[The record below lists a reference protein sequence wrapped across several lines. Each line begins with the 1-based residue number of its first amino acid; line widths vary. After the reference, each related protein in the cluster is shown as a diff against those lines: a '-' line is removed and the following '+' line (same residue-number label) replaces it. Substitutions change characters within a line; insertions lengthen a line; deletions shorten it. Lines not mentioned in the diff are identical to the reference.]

1 MIKNIILNGLYNN
14 NAIFK
19 QMLGL
24 CPTLAVTT
32 SATNALGMGL
42 ATTAVLTGSNF
53 VISLVAKY
61 IPKNVRIPSY
71 IVIIA
76 CFVTIIDQL
85 MKANLYSMH
94 KVLGIFIPLIVVNCI
109 VLGRAESFASKNN
122 PLYSLL
128 DGLSVG
134 IGFTIA
140 LLILGSVR
148 EIAGAGTFFNMP
160 VMLSSYNP
168 LLIAIL
174 PPGAFL
180 FLGFIF
186 AGKQFLDD
194 KIKGGYQKV
203 QKLP

>member
-1 MIKNIILNGLYNN
+1 MIKNIIMNGLYNN

-32 SATNALGMGL
+32 NAVNALGMGL

-53 VISLVAKY
+53 VISIVAKY

-85 MKANLYSMH
+85 MKANLYSLH

-109 VLGRAESFASKNN
+109 VLGRAEAFASKNK
-122 PLYSLL
+122 PLYSII
-128 DGLSVG
+128 DGISVG
-134 IGFTIA
+134 LGFTLA
-140 LLILGSVR
+140 LFILGSIR
-148 EIAGAGTFFNMP
+148 EIIGAGTFFNMP

-194 KIKGGYQKV
+194 KIKGEK
-203 QKLP
+203 

>member
-1 MIKNIILNGLYNN
+1 MVKNIIKDGLYSN

-32 SATNALGMGL
+32 SAVNALGMGL
-42 ATTAVLTGSNF
+42 ATTAVLTGSNL
-53 VISLVAKY
+53 VISLIARY
-61 IPKNVRIPSY
+61 IPKNVRIPAY

-76 CFVTIIDQL
+76 CFVTIIDQM
-85 MKANLYSMH
+85 MKANFYSLH

-109 VLGRAESFASKNN
+109 VLGRAEAFASKNT
-122 PLYSLL
+122 PLYSLI

-140 LLILGSVR
+140 LFILGSFR
-148 EIAGAGTFFNMP
+148 EIIGAGTFFNIS
-160 VMLSSYNP
+160 VTLSSYNP
-168 LLIAIL
+168 LLIAVM

-180 FLGFIF
+180 FLGFLF
-186 AGKQFLDD
+186 AGKQFIDSR
-194 KIKGGYQKV
+194 IKGEK
-203 QKLP
+203 

>member
-1 MIKNIILNGLYNN
+1 MIKNIIMNGLYNN

-32 SATNALGMGL
+32 SALNAVGMGL

-53 VISLVAKY
+53 VISIVAKY

-76 CFVTIIDQL
+76 CFLTIIDQL
-85 MKANLYSMH
+85 MKANMYSLH

-109 VLGRAESFASKNN
+109 VLGRAEAFASKNK
-122 PLYSLL
+122 PLYSII
-128 DGLSVG
+128 DGISVG
-134 IGFTIA
+134 LGFTLA
-140 LLILGSVR
+140 LFILGSIR
-148 EIAGAGTFFNMP
+148 EIIGAGTFFNMP

-194 KIKGGYQKV
+194 KIKGEK
-203 QKLP
+203 

>member
-1 MIKNIILNGLYNN
+1 MIKNIITNGLYNN
-14 NAIFK
+14 NATFK

-32 SATNALGMGL
+32 SALNAVGMGL

-53 VISLVAKY
+53 VISIVAKY

-85 MKANLYSMH
+85 MKANLYSLH

-109 VLGRAESFASKNN
+109 VLGRAEAFASKNK
-122 PLYSLL
+122 PLYSII
-128 DGLSVG
+128 DGISVG
-134 IGFTIA
+134 LGFTLA
-140 LLILGSVR
+140 LFILGSIR
-148 EIAGAGTFFNMP
+148 EIIGAGTFFNMP

-194 KIKGGYQKV
+194 KIKGEK
-203 QKLP
+203 

>member
-32 SATNALGMGL
+32 SAVNALGMGL

-53 VISLVAKY
+53 VISLVANF

-85 MKANLYSMH
+85 MKANLYLLH

-160 VMLSSYNP
+160 VILSSYNP

-194 KIKGGYQKV
+194 KIKGDD
-203 QKLP
+203 

>member
-1 MIKNIILNGLYNN
+1 MVKNIIKDGLYSN

-32 SATNALGMGL
+32 SAVNALGMGL
-42 ATTAVLTGSNF
+42 ATTAVLTGSNL
-53 VISLVAKY
+53 VISLIARY
-61 IPKNVRIPSY
+61 IPKNVRIPAY

-76 CFVTIIDQL
+76 CFVTIIDQM
-85 MKANLYSMH
+85 MKANFYSLH

-109 VLGRAESFASKNN
+109 VLGRAEAFASKNT
-122 PLYSLL
+122 PLYSLI

-140 LLILGSVR
+140 LFILGSFR
-148 EIAGAGTFFNMP
+148 EIIGAGTFFNIS
-160 VMLSSYNP
+160 VMLSYNP
-168 LLIAIL
+168 LLIAVM

-180 FLGFIF
+180 FLGFLF
-186 AGKQFLDD
+186 AGKQFIDSR
-194 KIKGGYQKV
+194 IKGEK
-203 QKLP
+203 

>member
-1 MIKNIILNGLYNN
+1 MIKNIIMNGLYNN

-24 CPTLAVTT
+24 CPTLAVST
-32 SATNALGMGL
+32 SALNAVGMGL

-53 VISLVAKY
+53 VISIVAKY

-85 MKANLYSMH
+85 MKANLYSLH

-109 VLGRAESFASKNN
+109 VLGRAEAFASKNKH
-122 PLYSLL
+122 LYSII
-128 DGLSVG
+128 DGISVG
-134 IGFTIA
+134 LGFTLA
-140 LLILGSVR
+140 LFILGSIR
-148 EIAGAGTFFNMP
+148 EIIGAGTFFNMP

-194 KIKGGYQKV
+194 KIKGEK
-203 QKLP
+203 

>member
-32 SATNALGMGL
+32 SATNALGMGF

-85 MKANLYSMH
+85 MKVNLYSMH

-194 KIKGGYQKV
+194 KIKGGD
-203 QKLP
+203 

>member
-1 MIKNIILNGLYNN
+1 MIKNIIINGLYNN

-32 SATNALGMGL
+32 SALNAVGMGL

-53 VISLVAKY
+53 VISIVAKY

-85 MKANLYSMH
+85 MKANMYSLH

-109 VLGRAESFASKNN
+109 VLGRAEAFASKNK
-122 PLYSLL
+122 PLYSII
-128 DGLSVG
+128 DGISVG
-134 IGFTIA
+134 LGFTLA
-140 LLILGSVR
+140 LFILGSIR
-148 EIAGAGTFFNMP
+148 EIIGAGTFFNMP

-194 KIKGGYQKV
+194 KIKGEK
-203 QKLP
+203 

>member
-1 MIKNIILNGLYNN
+1 
-14 NAIFK
+14 
-19 QMLGL
+19 
-24 CPTLAVTT
+24 
-32 SATNALGMGL
+32 
-42 ATTAVLTGSNF
+42 
-53 VISLVAKY
+53 
-61 IPKNVRIPSY
+61 
-71 IVIIA
+71 
-76 CFVTIIDQL
+76 
-85 MKANLYSMH
+85 MKANLYSLH

-160 VMLSSYNP
+160 VILSSYNP

-194 KIKGGYQKV
+194 KIKGDD
-203 QKLP
+203 

>member
-1 MIKNIILNGLYNN
+1 MIKNIIMNGLYNN

-32 SATNALGMGL
+32 SALNAVGMGL

-53 VISLVAKY
+53 VISIVAKY

-85 MKANLYSMH
+85 MKANLYSLH

-109 VLGRAESFASKNN
+109 VLGRAEAFASKNK
-122 PLYSLL
+122 PLYSII
-128 DGLSVG
+128 DGISVG
-134 IGFTIA
+134 LGFTLA
-140 LLILGSVR
+140 LFILGSIR
-148 EIAGAGTFFNMP
+148 EIIGAGTFFNMP

-168 LLIAIL
+168 LLISIL

-194 KIKGGYQKV
+194 KIKGEK
-203 QKLP
+203 

>member
-32 SATNALGMGL
+32 SAVNALGMGL

-53 VISLVAKY
+53 VISLVANF

-85 MKANLYSMH
+85 MKANLYSLH

-160 VMLSSYNP
+160 VI
-168 LLIAIL
+168 LIAIL
-174 PPGAFL
+174 PPSAFL

-194 KIKGGYQKV
+194 KIKGDD
-203 QKLP
+203 

>member
-1 MIKNIILNGLYNN
+1 MIKDIISNGLYNN

-24 CPTLAVTT
+24 CPTLAVST
-32 SATNALGMGL
+32 SAMNSLGMGL

-53 VISLVAKY
+53 VISIVAKY

-76 CFVTIIDQL
+76 CFVTIIDQM
-85 MKANLYSMH
+85 MKANLYSLH

-109 VLGRAESFASKNN
+109 VLGRAEAFASKNK
-122 PLYSLL
+122 PLYSII

-134 IGFTIA
+134 LGFTIA
-140 LLILGSVR
+140 LFILGSFR
-148 EIAGAGTFFNMP
+148 EIIGAGTFFEMP

-180 FLGFIF
+180 FLGFIL

-194 KIKGGYQKV
+194 KLNGEK
-203 QKLP
+203 

>member
-1 MIKNIILNGLYNN
+1 MIKDIISNGLYNN

-24 CPTLAVTT
+24 CPTLAVST
-32 SATNALGMGL
+32 SAMNALGMGL

-53 VISLVAKY
+53 VISIVAKY

-76 CFVTIIDQL
+76 CFVTIIDQM
-85 MKANLYSMH
+85 MKANLYSLH

-109 VLGRAESFASKNN
+109 VLGRAEAFASKNK
-122 PLYSLL
+122 PLYSII

-134 IGFTIA
+134 LGFTIA
-140 LLILGSVR
+140 LFILGSFR
-148 EIAGAGTFFNMP
+148 EIIGAGTFFEMP

-180 FLGFIF
+180 FLGFIL

-194 KIKGGYQKV
+194 KLNGEK
-203 QKLP
+203 

>member
-1 MIKNIILNGLYNN
+1 MIKNIITNGLYNN

-32 SATNALGMGL
+32 SALNAVGMGL

-53 VISLVAKY
+53 VISIVAKY

-85 MKANLYSMH
+85 MKANLYSLH

-109 VLGRAESFASKNN
+109 VLGRAEAFASKNK
-122 PLYSLL
+122 PLYSII
-128 DGLSVG
+128 DGISVG
-134 IGFTIA
+134 LGFTLA
-140 LLILGSVR
+140 LFILGSIR
-148 EIAGAGTFFNMP
+148 EIIGAGTFFNMP

-194 KIKGGYQKV
+194 KIKGEK
-203 QKLP
+203 

>member
-32 SATNALGMGL
+32 SAVNALGMGL

-53 VISLVAKY
+53 VISLVANF

-85 MKANLYSMH
+85 MKANLYSLH

-160 VMLSSYNP
+160 VILSSYNP

-194 KIKGGYQKV
+194 KIIGDD
-203 QKLP
+203 

>member
-32 SATNALGMGL
+32 STVNALGMGL

-53 VISLVAKY
+53 VISLVANF

-85 MKANLYSMH
+85 MKANLYSLH

-148 EIAGAGTFFNMP
+148 ETAGAGTFFNMP
-160 VMLSSYNP
+160 VILSSYNP

-194 KIKGGYQKV
+194 KIIGDD
-203 QKLP
+203 

>member
-1 MIKNIILNGLYNN
+1 MVKNIIVNGLYSN

-32 SATNALGMGL
+32 SAVNALGMGL
-42 ATTAVLTGSNF
+42 ATTAVLTGSNL
-53 VISLVAKY
+53 VISIIAKY
-61 IPKNVRIPSY
+61 IPKNVRIPAY

-76 CFVTIIDQL
+76 CFVTIIDQM
-85 MKANLYSMH
+85 MKANLYSLH

-109 VLGRAESFASKNN
+109 VLGRAEAFASKNN
-122 PLYSLL
+122 PFYSLL
-128 DGLSVG
+128 DGISVG
-134 IGFTIA
+134 LGFTIA
-140 LLILGSVR
+140 LFILGSFR
-148 EIAGAGTFFNMP
+148 EIAGTGTFFGMP

-168 LLIAIL
+168 LLIAVM

-186 AGKQFLDD
+186 AGKQFIDNR
-194 KIKGGYQKV
+194 KKGEK
-203 QKLP
+203 

>member
-1 MIKNIILNGLYNN
+1 MIKNIIMNGLYNN

-32 SATNALGMGL
+32 SALNAVGMGL

-53 VISLVAKY
+53 VISIVAKY

-85 MKANLYSMH
+85 MKANLYSLH

-109 VLGRAESFASKNN
+109 VLGRAEAFASRNK
-122 PLYSLL
+122 PLYSII
-128 DGLSVG
+128 DGISVG
-134 IGFTIA
+134 LGFTLA
-140 LLILGSVR
+140 LFILGSIR
-148 EIAGAGTFFNMP
+148 EIIGAGTFFNMP

-194 KIKGGYQKV
+194 KIKGEK
-203 QKLP
+203 

>member
-1 MIKNIILNGLYNN
+1 
-14 NAIFK
+14 
-19 QMLGL
+19 
-24 CPTLAVTT
+24 
-32 SATNALGMGL
+32 MGL

-53 VISLVAKY
+53 VISIVAKY

-85 MKANLYSMH
+85 MKANMYSLH

-109 VLGRAESFASKNN
+109 VLGRAEAFASKNK
-122 PLYSLL
+122 PLYSII
-128 DGLSVG
+128 DGISVG
-134 IGFTIA
+134 LGFTLA
-140 LLILGSVR
+140 LFILGSIR
-148 EIAGAGTFFNMP
+148 EIIGVGTFFNMP

-194 KIKGGYQKV
+194 KIKGEK
-203 QKLP
+203 

>member
-1 MIKNIILNGLYNN
+1 MIKNIIMNGLYNN

-32 SATNALGMGL
+32 SALNAVGMGL

-53 VISLVAKY
+53 VISIVAKY

-85 MKANLYSMH
+85 MKANLYSLH

-109 VLGRAESFASKNN
+109 VLGRAEAFASKNK
-122 PLYSLL
+122 PLYSII
-128 DGLSVG
+128 DGISVG
-134 IGFTIA
+134 LGFTLA
-140 LLILGSVR
+140 LFVLGSIR
-148 EIAGAGTFFNMP
+148 EIIGAGTFFNMP

-194 KIKGGYQKV
+194 KIKGEK
-203 QKLP
+203 

>member
-32 SATNALGMGL
+32 SAVNALGMGL

-53 VISLVAKY
+53 VISLVANF

-85 MKANLYSMH
+85 MKANLYSLH

-194 KIKGGYQKV
+194 KIKGDD
-203 QKLP
+203 

>member
-1 MIKNIILNGLYNN
+1 MIKNIIMNGLYNN

-32 SATNALGMGL
+32 SALNAVGMGL

-53 VISLVAKY
+53 VISIVAKY

-85 MKANLYSMH
+85 MKANLYSLH

-109 VLGRAESFASKNN
+109 VLGRAEVFASKNK
-122 PLYSLL
+122 PLYSMI
-128 DGLSVG
+128 DGISVG
-134 IGFTIA
+134 LGFTLA
-140 LLILGSVR
+140 LFILGSIR
-148 EIAGAGTFFNMP
+148 EIIGAGTFFNMP

-194 KIKGGYQKV
+194 KIKGEK
-203 QKLP
+203 

>member
-32 SATNALGMGL
+32 SAVNALGMGL

-53 VISLVAKY
+53 VISLVANF

-85 MKANLYSMH
+85 MKANLYSLH

-160 VMLSSYNP
+160 VILSSYNP

-194 KIKGGYQKV
+194 KIKGDD
-203 QKLP
+203 

>member
-1 MIKNIILNGLYNN
+1 MVKNIIVNGLYSN

-32 SATNALGMGL
+32 SAVNALGMGF
-42 ATTAVLTGSNF
+42 ATTAVLTGSNL
-53 VISLVAKY
+53 VISIIAKY
-61 IPKNVRIPSY
+61 IPKNVRIPAY

-76 CFVTIIDQL
+76 CFVTIIDQM
-85 MKANLYSMH
+85 MKANLYSLH

-109 VLGRAESFASKNN
+109 VLGRAEAFASKNN
-122 PLYSLL
+122 PFYSLL
-128 DGLSVG
+128 DGISVG
-134 IGFTIA
+134 LGFTIA
-140 LLILGSVR
+140 LFILGSFR
-148 EIAGAGTFFNMP
+148 EIAGAGTFFGMP

-168 LLIAIL
+168 LLIAVM

-186 AGKQFLDD
+186 AGKQFIDNR
-194 KIKGGYQKV
+194 KKGEK
-203 QKLP
+203 

>member
-32 SATNALGMGL
+32 SAVNALGMGL

-53 VISLVAKY
+53 VISLVANF

-85 MKANLYSMH
+85 MKANLYSLH

-186 AGKQFLDD
+186 AVKQFLDD
-194 KIKGGYQKV
+194 KIKGDD
-203 QKLP
+203 

>member
-1 MIKNIILNGLYNN
+1 MIKGIISNGLYNN

-24 CPTLAVTT
+24 CPTLAVST
-32 SATNALGMGL
+32 SAMNALGMGL

-53 VISLVAKY
+53 VISIVAKY

-76 CFVTIIDQL
+76 CFVTIIDQM
-85 MKANLYSMH
+85 MKANLYSLH

-109 VLGRAESFASKNN
+109 VLGRAEAFASKNK
-122 PLYSLL
+122 PLYSII

-134 IGFTIA
+134 LGFTIA
-140 LLILGSVR
+140 LFILGSFR
-148 EIAGAGTFFNMP
+148 EIIGAGTFFEMP

-180 FLGFIF
+180 FLGFIL

-194 KIKGGYQKV
+194 KLKGEK
-203 QKLP
+203 

>member
-1 MIKNIILNGLYNN
+1 MIKNIIMNGLYNN

-32 SATNALGMGL
+32 SALNAIGMGL

-53 VISLVAKY
+53 VISIVAKY

-85 MKANLYSMH
+85 MKANMYSLH

-109 VLGRAESFASKNN
+109 VLGRAEAFASKNK
-122 PLYSLL
+122 PLYSII
-128 DGLSVG
+128 DGISVG
-134 IGFTIA
+134 LGFTLA
-140 LLILGSVR
+140 LFILGSIR
-148 EIAGAGTFFNMP
+148 EIIGAGTFFNMP

-194 KIKGGYQKV
+194 KIKGEK
-203 QKLP
+203 

>member
-14 NAIFK
+14 SAIFK

-32 SATNALGMGL
+32 SAVNALGMGL

-53 VISLVAKY
+53 VISLVANF

-85 MKANLYSMH
+85 MKANLYLLH

-160 VMLSSYNP
+160 VILSSYNP

-174 PPGAFL
+174 PPDAFL

-194 KIKGGYQKV
+194 KIKGDD
-203 QKLP
+203 

>member
-1 MIKNIILNGLYNN
+1 MIKNIILNGIYNN

-32 SATNALGMGL
+32 SAVNAIGMGL

-53 VISLVAKY
+53 VISIIAKY

-71 IVIIA
+71 IVVIA
-76 CFVTIIDQL
+76 CFVTIIDQM
-85 MKANLYSMH
+85 MKANMYSLH

-109 VLGRAESFASKNN
+109 VLGRAESFASKNK
-122 PLYSLL
+122 PLYSVL

-134 IGFTIA
+134 LGFT
-140 LLILGSVR
+140 LSLFILGSLR
-148 EIAGAGTFFNMP
+148 EIIGAGIFFNMP

-194 KIKGGYQKV
+194 KIKGEK
-203 QKLP
+203 

>member
-1 MIKNIILNGLYNN
+1 MVKNIIKDGLYSN

-32 SATNALGMGL
+32 SAVNALGMGL
-42 ATTAVLTGSNF
+42 ATTAVLTGS
-53 VISLVAKY
+53 IARY
-61 IPKNVRIPSY
+61 IPKNVRIPAY

-76 CFVTIIDQL
+76 CFVTIIDQM
-85 MKANLYSMH
+85 MKANFYSLH

-109 VLGRAESFASKNN
+109 VLGRAEAFASKNT
-122 PLYSLL
+122 PLYSLI

-140 LLILGSVR
+140 LFILGSFR
-148 EIAGAGTFFNMP
+148 EIIGAGTFFNIS

-168 LLIAIL
+168 LLIAVM

-180 FLGFIF
+180 FLGFLF
-186 AGKQFLDD
+186 AGKQFIDSR
-194 KIKGGYQKV
+194 IKGEK
-203 QKLP
+203 